1 LSLPLLVNQLA
12 IMKKKLLSLMLIL
25 CTASAVAQQKVIPLY
40 PGAAPDSEK
49 WTWNETEN
57 SDNMYKAHTI
67 FNISRPTLT
76 VYPADTTV
84 KNTGTAVIVCPGGG
98 FHSLSIMQEGYAV
111 VAWLQKKGI
120 TAFLLKYRLV
130 HATGGDPY
138 KQEIDD
144 RTRPGAD
151 EEIKVV
157 AGMAVTDGR
166 TAIAYVRAHAAEY
179 GILPSKIGFIGFSAG
194 GYIATAMA
202 YDYTPGNRPDFVAP
216 IYGPF
221 PAQYQAETIPAD
233 APPMFIAAASDDT
246 YGLNMSSVA
255 LYEAWV
261 KAKHSA
267 ELHIYTTGGH
277 GFGMNIQNIPTDSW
291 RDRFG
296 DWMGQLGYLKP
307 LSDHQTYTEKRA
319 EDWANYQKYIEDR
332 IHNDWAFLKRYDDD
346 NSKLSPPAPGEKRVV
361 FMGNSITENWASFDP
376 DFFKRNGYIG
386 RGIGGQTSSQ
396 MLLRF
401 REDVINLHPVAVVIS
416 AGTNDIAQNTG
427 YISLA
432 NIFGNVVSMAELAK
446 ASGIKPILTSILPAT
461 EFSWHRGL
469 EPADKI
475 IKVNEMIKAYAEK
488 NHLVYVDYWS
498 AMVNDKK
505 GLKVEL
511 SMDGLVHPNI
521 AGYKV
526 MEPLVKQGIAKALK
540 QH

>member
-1 LSLPLLVNQLA
+1 MN
-12 IMKKKLLSLMLIL
+12 KKLLSLTLL
-25 CTASAVAQQKVIPLY
+25 FFTVAAAAQQKVIQLY
-40 PGAAPDSEK
+40 PGAAPGSEK

-67 FNISRPTLT
+67 FNISHPTLT

-84 KNTGTAVIVCPGGG
+84 QNTGTAVIVCPGGG

-120 TAFLLKYRLV
+120 TAFLLKYRLT
-130 HATGGDPY
+130 HTTGGDPY
-138 KQEIDD
+138 KQENED
-144 RTRPGAD
+144 RKNPGAD
-151 EEIKVV
+151 AERNII
-157 AGMAVTDGR
+157 ADMAVTDGR

-179 GILPSKIGFIGFSAG
+179 GIVPSKIGFIGFSAG

-202 YDYTPGNRPDFVAP
+202 YDYTMENRPDFVAP

-221 PAQYQAETIPAD
+221 PEKYKAETISAD

-246 YGLNMSSVA
+246 YGLNMSSVS
-255 LYEAWV
+255 LYEAWI

-267 ELHIYTTGGH
+267 ELHIYNTGGH
-277 GFGMNIQNIPTDSW
+277 GFGMNTQNIPTDSW
-291 RDRFG
+291 RDRFS

-307 LSDHQTYTEKRA
+307 LSDEKTYTEKRTQ
-319 EDWANYQKYIEDR
+319 DWTNIQKMIDDR
-332 IHNDWAFLKRYDDD
+332 LHNDWPNLRRYEDE
-346 NSKLSPPAPGEKRVV
+346 NSRLPQPAPGEKRVI

-376 DFFKRNGYIG
+376 DFFNNNGYIG
-386 RGIGGQTSSQ
+386 RGISGQTSSQ

-401 REDVINLHPVAVVIS
+401 REDVINLHPAAVVIS

-427 YISLA
+427 YITLE
-432 NIFGNVVSMAELAK
+432 NIFGNIVSMAEIAK
-446 ASGIKPILTSILPAT
+446 TSGIKPILTSILPAT

-475 IKVNEMIKAYAEK
+475 IQVNDMIKAYAVK

-498 AMVNDKK
+498 AMANDKK

-511 SMDGLVHPNI
+511 AMDALVHPNL

-526 MEPLVKQGIAKALK
+526 MEPLVQRGIEKALK
-540 QH
+540 